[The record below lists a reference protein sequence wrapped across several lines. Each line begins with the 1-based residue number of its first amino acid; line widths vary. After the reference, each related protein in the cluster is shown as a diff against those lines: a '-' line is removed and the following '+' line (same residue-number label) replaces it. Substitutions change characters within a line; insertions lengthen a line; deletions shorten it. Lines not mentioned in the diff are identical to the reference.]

1 MIKSFKYK
9 GLQLFFESGNLKG
22 IQADHA
28 KKLRMRLAVLDT
40 AMIIEDLKLPGF
52 DLHELE
58 GTRKGIWS
66 IKVNGNYRLTFI
78 FENGDVYILNYEDCH

>member
-1 MIKSFKYK
+1 
-9 GLQLFFESGNLKG
+9 
-22 IQADHA
+22 
-28 KKLRMRLAVLDT
+28 
-40 AMIIEDLKLPGF
+40 MIIEDLKLPGF